1 MITNIFYSNQNKNAI
16 KAVLNENIGVN
27 TGNKYD
33 IMIKETMDYVSSQ
46 VSPKP
51 PKGIPEDEYLMLMNK
66 KVYDIIKPVIKSD
79 IEQRNQKNPQV
90 NKKTSTKEADL
101 YNQYQQYQKN
111 DETKKNK
118 QNKIYQQYKQNGESI
133 NQISVSDNV
142 FDPILLKNYETPNV
156 IDYPKPAASSSLK
169 INNENS
175 NIHMK
180 NLEIEREKI
189 APKLKPIDFSIKD
202 DNSNKPDATKLY
214 NDLLSTYNTQV
225 NSMVNYDNNKK
236 NETQLIDLLN
246 DNSYSTPINL
256 LQNNQNNIEQFS
268 NIDFSQ
274 LNTSLNTQMNSAL
287 NSSVNNGLNSSMNSG
302 LNSSVNDVLNSSF
315 SDPLASNIGINQIFE
330 QNNKKT
336 NMVQTIATAFNRN
349 DIETF
354 VNNNHDNIYN
364 NDTNSYQRSQV
375 PTLEF
380 SDINLNKKGNDIMLA
395 EPSYKL
401 LHKKVFF
408 TFDSIDRD
416 LAEYPNQFLFQ
427 VKFAPTGNNLKY
439 ESYYDKN
446 NKLILS
452 EKIIVFGDGT
462 DGSANQTFDN
472 VHSVYCSSVI
482 VPVNTVYYGSENG
495 QLDNGIPNNIYKQS
509 YLYLMIPELR
519 GPYYAGNAIARDAF
533 TKLLIDTSSL
543 VYTPIFTDGVFN
555 FTTLK
560 SSEND
565 EIFIYEPVTNGKMD
579 KMTLS
584 LVNKFGK
591 PFNFGIDKLF
601 IQSFFEGN
609 ERYNGYC
616 GNKYFTT
623 KIVIQNENLEYSKY
637 CSLFNQLGNCTLLNS
652 HPIAKGD
659 TIYFYSK
666 MPNIEQI
673 AYFEDYV
680 KISKMKYNKKA
691 GTIYIYLSYL
701 NEEGNEVSVSLNN
714 IIQESYI
721 NSYYIALFNKSNNKY
736 YFLKIDSIKE
746 QYISVIYL
754 DSIPQFKDYNNIRI
768 GIIKDYPR
776 GFNNSDN
783 MSLFR
788 KEGYTVIDIGQTDE
802 TKWEIEIN
810 FPYVLLK
817 DCLLNLNM
825 YYPGTVFLIQE
836 KMQITY
842 TFNITYL
849 VKDYQKM
856 NSNLNGSGDF

>member
-1 MITNIFYSNQNKNAI
+1 MVTNIFYSNQNKNAI
-16 KAVLNENIGVN
+16 KAVLNENVGIN

-33 IMIKETMDYVSSQ
+33 IIIKETMDYVSSQ
-46 VSPKP
+46 VSPNP
-51 PKGIPEDEYLMLMNK
+51 PKGMSQDEYLMLMNK
-66 KVYDIIKPVIKSD
+66 KVYDIIKPIIISD
-79 IEQRNQKNPQV
+79 INSQ
-90 NKKTSTKEADL
+90 KKTSIKEIDL

-111 DETKKNK
+111 EKNEKNK
-118 QNKIYQQYKQNGESI
+118 KQGLNIDKILPSNNI
-133 NQISVSDNV
+133 
-142 FDPILLKNYETPNV
+142 FDPILLKNYDTPNV
-156 IDYPKPAASSSLK
+156 IEYPQPAISSSIK

-180 NLEIEREKI
+180 NLENEREKI
-189 APKLKPIDFSIKD
+189 TPKIKPIDFTIKD
-202 DNSNKPDATKLY
+202 DNPNRHDATKLY
-214 NDLLSTYNTQV
+214 NDLLSTYNKTEN
-225 NSMVNYDNNKK
+225 NSNFSLDSGIKK
-236 NETQLIDLLN
+236 EEQLIDLLN
-246 DNSYSTPINL
+246 DSYSTPINL
-256 LQNNQNNIEQFS
+256 LQNNIEQFS
-268 NIDFSQ
+268 
-274 LNTSLNTQMNSAL
+274 LNSQMNMSL
-287 NSSVNNGLNSSMNSG
+287 NSSVNNDLNSSINSG
-302 LNSSVNDVLNSSF
+302 LNSSVNDALNSSF
-315 SDPLASNIGINQIFE
+315 STGLNDNIGIN
-330 QNNKKT
+330 KKT
-336 NMVQTIATAFNRN
+336 VLNRN

-354 VNNNHDNIYN
+354 VNRDNIYN

-375 PTLEF
+375 PSLEF
-380 SDINLNKKGNDIMLA
+380 GNINLNKKGNDIMLV
-395 EPSYKL
+395 EPSYQL
-401 LHKKVFF
+401 IHKKVFF

-427 VKFAPTGNNLKY
+427 VKFGPAGNNLKY

-452 EKIIVFGDGT
+452 EKTIVFGDGT
-462 DGSANQTFDN
+462 NGSTNQTFDN
-472 VHSVYCSSVI
+472 IYSVYCCSVI
-482 VPVNTVYYGSENG
+482 VPTNTVYYGSENG
-495 QLDNGIPNNIYKQS
+495 QLDNGIPNNIYKLS

-519 GPYYAGNAIARDAF
+519 GPYYAGNVVARDAF
-533 TKLLIDTSSL
+533 TKLLVDTTSVLYNPTYINS
-543 VYTPIFTDGVFN
+543 IFN

-560 SSEND
+560 SSEKD

-601 IQSFFEGN
+601 VQSFFQGN

-623 KIVIQNENLEYSKY
+623 KFIIQNENVEYSKY

-673 AYFEDYV
+673 AYFEDYI

-701 NEEGNEVSVSLNN
+701 NEDGNEVQVNLNG
-714 IIQESYI
+714 IIPEIYI
-721 NSYYIALFNKSNNKY
+721 NSYYIVLFNKSNNKY
-736 YFLKIDSIKE
+736 YYLKIDSIKE
-746 QYISVIYL
+746 NYVSVIYL
-754 DSIPQFKDYNNIRI
+754 DSVPQFKDYNNIRV

-776 GFNNSDN
+776 GFNTDDN

-788 KEGYTVIDIGQTDE
+788 KDGYTVIDIGQTDE

-810 FPYVLLK
+810 FPYVLYS
-817 DCLLNLNM
+817 NM
-825 YYPGTVFLIQE
+825 YYPGDVFLIQE

-856 NSNLNGSGDF
+856 ISNLNVSGDF